1 MSISKPISMFF
12 AVAVVTTGFL
22 SFERFETASPQ
33 IHAPEFLQVNLE
45 GEEIDLSLEDLG
57 SGLREVS
64 ASAEVFGKNLKLM
77 YRSFA
82 GSLVFGEGP
91 KSAKLKIRVVPKEL
105 GISEEGK
112 FILKLEARDWSWLT
126 WWRGNITKIEI
137 PILVDLT
144 PPSISSESGL
154 TYVRRG
160 GSAVAVYTVS
170 EKTKHSGVSVDDE
183 YFPGFL
189 LSTDNVTSGD
199 LEKHDNRYISFFT
212 LPWKASADPE
222 IVLIATDLAGNINKV
237 DFPARIKERRF
248 VDVRI
253 TLPKKFIDNKIPK
266 LATHLGRT
274 PSDDYVKAFI
284 LINEEERFANEEKI
298 KELVTATSSARL
310 WSGAFTQMRNSAV
323 TSRYAENRTYLWK
336 GEAVS
341 RAIHSGYDLASTANA
356 PIDAA
361 NSGRVLFAGDMGI
374 YGNCLLIDHGLGLFT
389 LYAHLS
395 QISVRVDQH
404 VDKGSE
410 VGRSGKTGLAGG
422 DHLHF
427 SVLVNGHYVD
437 PKEWWDPKWVND
449 HVEKWLD

>member
-1 MSISKPISMFF
+1 MFF
-12 AVAVVTTGFL
+12 AVAVATSGFL

-33 IHAPEFLQVNLE
+33 IHAPEFLHINLE
-45 GEEIDLSLEDLG
+45 GEEVELSLEDLG
-57 SGLREVS
+57 SGLRE
-64 ASAEVFGKNLKLM
+64 ASATVEVFGKDLKLM
-77 YRSFA
+77 NRSFA

-91 KSAKLKIRVVPKEL
+91 KSIKLKVRVVPKEL
-105 GISEEGK
+105 GIFEEGK
-112 FILKLEARDWSWLT
+112 FLLKLEASDWSWLT

-144 PPSISSESGL
+144 PPSISSEKGL

-170 EKTKHSGVSVDDE
+170 EETKRSGVSIDDE

-189 LSTDNVTSGD
+189 LSTDNVTSGNR
-199 LEKHDNRYISFFT
+199 ENHNNRYISFFT
-212 LPWKASADPE
+212 LPWKAPVDSE
-222 IVLIATDLAGNINKV
+222 IVLIAIDLAGNTSKV
-237 DFPARIKERRF
+237 DFSARVKEREF
-248 VDVRI
+248 ANVRI
-253 TLPKKFIDNKIPK
+253 TLPKTFIDNKIPQ
-266 LATHLGRT
+266 LAAHLGRP
-274 PSDDYVKAFI
+274 PSDDSVKTFI
-284 LINEEERFANEEKI
+284 LINEEERFANEAKI
-298 KELVTATSSARL
+298 KELVKATSSKRL
-310 WSGAFTQMRNSAV
+310 WSGAFAQMRSSAV
-323 TSRYAENRTYLWK
+323 TSRYAENRTYFWE

-361 NSGRVLFAGDMGI
+361 NSGRVIFAGDMGI

-395 QISVRVDQH
+395 QISVSVDQR
-404 VDKGSE
+404 VDKGFE